1 MTTEVS
7 RLLEGAA
14 KAITSVRYCWLVTE
28 AKSTGVHARPMGCVL
43 PFPHENN
50 WTVRF
55 VTNGRSRKAADIRRV
70 AKVGLVFQQNADDA
84 FVVLTGTATLLEQ
97 PSRVRQLWRQAY
109 DAYFPTE
116 ADRAN
121 AAFAE
126 VSVERME
133 LWIRGVTPEP
143 FGLHPTVLERD
154 SRGTWR
160 LSDLEAA

>member
-1 MTTEVS
+1 M
-7 RLLEGAA
+7 
-14 KAITSVRYCWLVTE
+14 
-28 AKSTGVHARPMGCVL
+28 
-43 PFPHENN
+43 
-50 WTVRF
+50 
-55 VTNGRSRKAADIRRV
+55 
-70 AKVGLVFQQNADDA
+70 FQQNVDDA

-97 PSRVRQLWRQAY
+97 PSQVRQLWRQAY

-143 FGLHPTVLERD
+143 FGLRPTVLERG
-154 SRGTWR
+154 SGGAWH